1 MCSRQINRKVLYN
14 KLAQNDVGHPKKVAG
29 LTKVILQTMPYG
41 YFRIRKIY
49 SLKNLEI
56 MSNDSGNI
64 LLALLTGAA
73 IGAGIGILYAPDE
86 GKETRRKIKRK
97 VEDTSHD
104 ISERIAHAKDE
115 LTKSASEQKDKFD
128 RKLDEAIST
137 MSYKADDIIA
147 TLERKLEDLKKKN
160 AQLQK

>member
-1 MCSRQINRKVLYN
+1 M
-14 KLAQNDVGHPKKVAG
+14 G
-29 LTKVILQTMPYG
+29 LFLVYDIELIDKT
-41 YFRIRKIY
+41 
-49 SLKNLEI
+49 LKTEI
-56 MSNDSGNI
+56 MTNNNGNV

-73 IGAGIGILYAPDE
+73 IGAGIGILYAPDK
-86 GKETRRKIKRK
+86 GVETRHKIKQK
-97 VEDTSHD
+97 VGETSQD
-104 ISERIAHAKDE
+104 LAERISHAKDE
-115 LTKSASEQKDKFD
+115 LTKTAEEKKDKFD